1 MSEYPASGT
10 TAMTAVMLKLNEAGL
25 CVTYEEVHPKTRRVA
40 KEIRDLDNDIY
51 ALIAAMKDWAD
62 TLGVHPGK
70 LAPAL
75 YYIGEAAQAIN
86 EAHVELLKVCHD
98 RGIKVQDGGGG
109 K

>member
-1 MSEYPASGT
+1 MTYPSSSK
-10 TAMTAVMLKLNEAGL
+10 TAMTEVMLSLNSAGL
-25 CVTYEEVHPKTRRVA
+25 CVPFDEIHPKTRRVA
-40 KEIRDLDNDIY
+40 KEIRDTDNGVY